1 MNGRSLGELYRAHLT
16 RIEGAYGRAI
26 DEAGYDALVIH
37 SGAEAPH
44 SSFDDQHWPLRP
56 TPAFTHWLPLCEA
69 DALLVIRPGARPQ
82 LIRTVTTD
90 FWEGAG
96 AAPEQAI
103 GHAWPLFTVT
113 EVGAREQLKDHVPA
127 GRVAFIGDD
136 RALAGACGIAG
147 DDLCPPAL
155 MSALDAV
162 RRVKS
167 EYEIHCI
174 REANRRA
181 GAGHAA
187 VQCAFADEP
196 RSELELHLLF
206 LAETGQDALAT
217 PYQNIVAVDGHA
229 ATLHHVRYAT
239 RRPGTGA
246 HSLLVNAGAS
256 CFGYAADVT
265 RTIVR
270 NDDHDP
276 DAALFGA
283 LVTGVGELQEEM
295 CRRLRPGVAYE
306 ALHDQAHE
314 LLAALLCEL
323 GVGTASAEALVDTG
337 VTRALLPH
345 GLGHSL
351 GLQVHDVGC
360 RRDTPRPENPFL
372 RTTITT
378 EPDMVFTIEP
388 GCYFIEALLAP
399 LRAGPHADCLDWGTV
414 DRIARFGGVRIEDD
428 LRVTA
433 GEAEN
438 LTRPVWPQS

>member
-1 MNGRSLGELYRAHLT
+1 MN
-16 RIEGAYGRAI
+16 RIAAAYGRAI
-26 DEAGYDALVIH
+26 EEAGYDALVIH

-44 SSFDDQHWPLRP
+44 NSFDDQHWPLRP
-56 TPAFTHWLPLCEA
+56 TPAFTHWLPLAEA
-69 DALLVIRPGARPQ
+69 DALLIIRPGARPA
-82 LIRTVTTD
+82 LIRTVTSD
-90 FWEGAG
+90 FWEGSG
-96 AAPEQAI
+96 APPEEAI
-103 GHAWPLFTVT
+103 GHAWPRFAVT
-113 EVGAREQLKDHVPA
+113 EVGAREQLKDHVPG

-136 RALAGACGIAG
+136 RALAAACGIADG
-147 DDLCPPAL
+147 DVNPAPLTDL
-155 MSALDAV
+155 LDAV

-181 GAGHAA
+181 GTGHAA
-187 VQCAFADEP
+187 LQHAFVDGP
-196 RSELELHLLF
+196 RSELELHVLF
-206 LAETGQDALAT
+206 LAETGQDAMAT

-239 RRPGTGA
+239 GRPGPGS
-246 HSLLVNAGAS
+246 HSLLVDAGSS
-256 CFGYAADVT
+256 CFGYASDIT

-270 NDDHDP
+270 NDDRND

-283 LVTGVGELQEEM
+283 LVTGVGELQQEM
-295 CRRLRPGVAYE
+295 CGRLRPGVAYE
-306 ALHDQAHE
+306 SLHDQAHE
-314 LLAALLCEL
+314 LLAALLREL
-323 GVGTASAEALVDTG
+323 GLGTASAEALVATG

-351 GLQVHDVGC
+351 GIQVHDVGC
-360 RRDTPRPENPFL
+360 RRDQPRPENPFL

-399 LRAGPHADCLDWGTV
+399 LRNGPHADCLDWGTI

-428 LRVTA
+428 MRVT
-433 GEAEN
+433 GDEPEN